1 MSEFKIGDRV
11 RYIGELPDLKSKVG
25 TVVNVIN
32 YNTDSDLGVVFDEY
46 IPSGH
51 SLGGLCSNGHGLWC
65 SHVNLE
71 LISEHRFNVII
82 TSAGDTTTAKL
93 LHGKKVEKEV
103 SVKRYY
109 RDDYSEEAAVE
120 AVCKKLF
127 GKDKPKEDAEPEGIN
142 CKAVYVADDDGFGFL
157 TRGKIYE
164 FSDGKC
170 VDDDGDFFPIYVGY
184 KIKNYSDELFA
195 KNFVKLVGDDE

>member
-51 SLGGLCSNGHGLWC
+51 SLGGLCSDGHGLWC

-71 LISEHRFNVII
+71 LISEPRFNVII
-82 TSAGDTTTAKL
+82 TSVGDTTTAKL

-103 SVKRYY
+103 SVKRYHK
-109 RDDYSEEAAVE
+109 DVYSEEAAVE

-127 GKDKPKEDAEPEGIN
+127 GEDKPKEDAKPMGIN
-142 CKAVYVADDDGFGFL
+142 CKAVYIGESRSDF

-164 FSDGKC
+164 FSDGRCISDFEDWYPAPIAPKIPRF
-170 VDDDGDFFPIYVGY
+170 DDPRF
-184 KIKNYSDELFA
+184 KNT
-195 KNFVKLVGDDE
+195 FVKLVDDDE